1 MFTEQDQ
8 DRVYSLILEGLSEY
22 FDVINP
28 TLNADLHDINA
39 SYLQQGSLFIVAEL
53 ENELVGTGALV
64 TETTDTARI
73 VRVSVAAHFRRQ
85 GIGQLIVEKL
95 ISAAK
100 HRNFDRIVVE
110 TNDDW
115 HKAINLYKSCGFTEY
130 ERLHGE
136 VHMSR
141 QL

>member
-1 MFTEQDQ
+1 M
-8 DRVYSLILEGLSEY
+8 
-22 FDVINP
+22 
-28 TLNADLHDINA
+28 
-39 SYLQQGSLFIVAEL
+39 AEL

-115 HKAINLYKSCGFTEY
+115 HKAISLYKRCGFAEY
-130 ERLHGE
+130 KRLDGE